1 MYVIRLLLASI
12 GKISLNLGN
21 LQVIFFFFLHT
32 WWTEWSGNVIIAR
45 RLLVLAIQDRQD
57 IERDLENHRMV

>member
-21 LQVIFFFFLHT
+21 LQVIFFFFFFFF
-32 WWTEWSGNVIIAR
+32 WTEWSGNVIIAR